1 MEAGAFLSTAMLLG
15 SLGGWEIVLILAI
28 VLVLIGAKNF
38 PEILNGFRQGI
49 EEFKKAS
56 REVTEE
62 IRETIDPNNPPP
74 DRTPNDEFFLW
85 IAQGFDVGRVPI
97 APGTFGTLVGL
108 LWFAVLLVPGSPTF
122 YLLGTVFGI
131 ALSIWLC
138 GEAERILDQRDPG
151 SVVLDEIAAIP
162 VCFLPWIALECAHG
176 GVMPCAETFFTGWG
190 LLLTGVIFVLFRIF
204 DIAKPWPIA
213 KSQFL
218 PGGLGVTADDILAAI
233 YVAVISLLF
242 VV

>member
-1 MEAGAFLSTAMLLG
+1 MEAAASSAAMLAG
-15 SLGGWEIVLILAI
+15 FFGGWEIILILAI
-28 VLVLIGAKNF
+28 VLVLYGAKNF
-38 PEILNGFRQGI
+38 PEILDGLSRGI
-49 EEFKKAS
+49 DEFKKAS
-56 REVTEE
+56 REVKDD
-62 IRETIDPNNPPP
+62 IRETFDPENPPQE
-74 DRTPNDEFFLW
+74 RTSNDEFFLW
-85 IAQGFDVGRVPI
+85 IAQGFDIGRIPI
-97 APGTFGTLVGL
+97 APGTFGTLVGM

-122 YLLGTVFGI
+122 FLVGTVFGF

-162 VCFLPWIALECAHG
+162 ICFVPWVSLECIRGHA
-176 GVMPCAETFFTGWG
+176 MPSVETFFSGRG

-218 PGGLGVTADDILAAI
+218 PGGLGVTADDILAAL
-233 YVAVISLLF
+233 YVAAISLLF
-242 VV
+242 VG

>member
-1 MEAGAFLSTAMLLG
+1 MEAAASSSAMLAG
-15 SLGGWEIVLILAI
+15 FFGGWEIVLILAV
-28 VLVLIGAKNF
+28 VLVLFGARSL
-38 PEILNGFRQGI
+38 PDILDRLNRGI
-49 EEFKKAS
+49 DEFKKNGH
-56 REVTEE
+56 EITEE
-62 IRETIDPNNPPP
+62 VRETFDSEDLPPE
-74 DRTPNDEFFLW
+74 RTSNDEFFLW
-85 IAQGFDVGRVPI
+85 IAQGFDIGRIPI

-176 GVMPCAETFFTGWG
+176 GVMPCAETFFTGCG
-190 LLLTGVIFVLFRIF
+190 LVLTGFIFVLFRFF

-233 YVAVISLLF
+233 YVAAISLFF
-242 VV
+242 VA

>member
-1 MEAGAFLSTAMLLG
+1 MEAGAFLSSAMLLG

-28 VLVLIGAKNF
+28 VLVLIGAKTF

-49 EEFKKAS
+49 EEFKNAS
-56 REVTEE
+56 HEITEE
-62 IRETIDPNNPPP
+62 IHEPIDPNNPPQN
-74 DRTPNDEFFLW
+74 RTPNDEFFLW

-138 GEAERILDQRDPG
+138 GEAERILDRRDPG

-162 VCFLPWIALECAHG
+162 VCFLPWIALECADE

-204 DIAKPWPIA
+204 DIA
-213 KSQFL
+213 
-218 PGGLGVTADDILAAI
+218 
-233 YVAVISLLF
+233 
-242 VV
+242 